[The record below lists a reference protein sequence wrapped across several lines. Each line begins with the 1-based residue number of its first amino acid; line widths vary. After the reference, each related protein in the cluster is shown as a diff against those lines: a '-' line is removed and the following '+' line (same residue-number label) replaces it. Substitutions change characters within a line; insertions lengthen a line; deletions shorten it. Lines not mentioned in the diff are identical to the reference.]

1 VRRLGAER
9 GVTVIQLAVV
19 MPTVLFL
26 LLTIVQFAFYEFS
39 DQVAESAAQQGVTA
53 ATIQGGSDA
62 AAVSAAQA
70 VIDRQGNL
78 LSQPGVTVTRSGQ
91 NVTVAVT
98 GNSIEIVP
106 GLTLPV
112 AKTAAGPVEPA
123 P

>member
-1 VRRLGAER
+1 MRRLGAER

-70 VIDRQGNL
+70 VIARQGNL
-78 LSQPGVTVTRSGQ
+78 LSQPGVRVTYSGGTVT
-91 NVTVAVT
+91 VEVI
-98 GNSIEIVP
+98 GNAIEIVP
-106 GLTLPV
+106 GLSLPV
-112 AKTAAGPVEPA
+112 AKTAAGPLEPV